1 MLIFLGTGLIGH
13 ILLSY
18 TRFGRWSLCIG
29 DNESAARNAGI
40 RTGRHKVLLYA
51 FSGCLAA
58 LVGLLFMGRVNAADP
73 AAGVMYELS
82 AITAAVIGGAA
93 LSGGKASVAGAMLG
107 ALVMS
112 VLQNGLTLM
121 NIPAYYQQAAIGIV
135 LILAVAF
142 SQKSSAH
149 AAAK

>member
-1 MLIFLGTGLIGH
+1 
-13 ILLSY
+13 
-18 TRFGRWSLCIG
+18 
-29 DNESAARNAGI
+29 
-40 RTGRHKVLLYA
+40 
-51 FSGCLAA
+51 
-58 LVGLLFMGRVNAADP
+58 
-73 AAGVMYELS
+73 MYELS